1 MGFITLHQH
10 GSCLWVQVR
19 ADSGSREQAY
29 IGLESQAVSAAITNQ
44 FVTLLSEIK
53 DKLQL
58 PQDTLT
64 VY

>member
-1 MGFITLHQH
+1 MGFVTFHQH
-10 GSCLWVQVR
+10 GSCLWVQ
-19 ADSGSREQAY
+19 AQGDSGSREQGY
-29 IGLESQAVSAAITNQ
+29 IGFESQVVSAAITKQ

-64 VY
+64 VN